1 VIGMDKMKEAV
12 MKNVQEFGFPVLQDE
27 KSGALQWVDL
37 RELRLRYFISV
48 ENIKP
53 FYEGLREGKLMAS
66 KCKKC
71 GRLFFPPQK
80 DCPSCFTS
88 EMDWVELKKE
98 GVLETLTVIF
108 VKPPSFNHY
117 DPYTVAIAKLDDG
130 PRVLAWLKGDPRQV
144 RPGQRV
150 KVEVSRRDKEGY
162 IVYEIVPI

>member
-1 VIGMDKMKEAV
+1 MDKMKEAV

-37 RELRLRYFISV
+37 RELRLRYFISI

-130 PRVLAWLKGDPRQV
+130 PRILAWLKGDPRQV

>member
-1 VIGMDKMKEAV
+1 MDKMKEAV
-12 MKNVQEFGFPVLQDE
+12 MKNVQELGFPVLQDE